1 MCETCAAYKAELAS
15 LRDSVNTQLAT
26 LSRQLAHNTIDADA
40 ALAVVEHEFNKKL
53 QGIETRV
60 AALESAE

>member
-1 MCETCAAYKAELAS
+1 MCDTCAAYKAELVA
-15 LRDSVNTQLAT
+15 LRESVNVQLMA